1 MHFTTSTS
9 NLKSLVK
16 LAMVGL
22 AIVSVGCEPAPKPA
36 PKDAASA
43 SDHGH
48 EHPETLAA
56 AVTELESVCATI
68 KAAYAKD
75 DSEAAHGP
83 LHDVGH
89 LLEQVPALIETSSLD
104 AAGKEEAKKA
114 TESLFQAFG
123 DVDKG
128 MHGEEGKKYSEVSD
142 AVDAALKTL
151 SEKAKN

>member
-1 MHFTTSTS
+1 MSFTNSKSVFTSII
-9 NLKSLVK
+9 K
-16 LAMVGL
+16 LAIAGL

-36 PKDAASA
+36 PKVESSA

-56 AVTELESVCATI
+56 AVAELEGICATI

-89 LLEQVPALIETSSLD
+89 LLEQVPALIEKSSLD
-104 AAGKEEAKKA
+104 VAGKEEAKKA

-128 MHGEEGKKYSEVSD
+128 MHGEDGKKYSEVSD
-142 AVDAALKTL
+142 TVDAALKTL
-151 SEKAKN
+151 AEKAKN